1 MGTMFPCGLLRRSS
15 SRYLL
20 VRPNWREECIR
31 GIYDEFEGLVSG
43 DTKPSNYLSR
53 SSSLLLSR
61 SLLSPG
67 IRLLALL
74 IGLSALLRRLPLLAL
89 LGRGTIGLLAPLLCG
104 LALLWLLAPLLRG
117 LALLRLLA
125 PLLCG
130 LPLLRGLT
138 GVAGILPPL
147 VALHTLL
154 LTPLLLSLLG
164 SSAVLLLAPL
174 LATLLTLRGHGTV
187 GLAPL
192 LCGLALLR
200 PLTPLRRRGRLLSRC
215 RGNVRGTPL
224 SGSRSISLL
233 AIAGSLLPIA
243 GSLLRRQRLAPLL
256 RRSGGLLA
264 RKRNV
269 ALSLALPGLLRG
281 QRLSPL
287 LLLRLLLHGGCAVL
301 RLLTPLLGSLR
312 GLLRGHR
319 RVAGLRLLYVR
330 RWCRSGCLWLD
341 LWRGRRLIL
350 RKRRGRR
357 SVLRLSLRLCHG
369 CLRALLR
376 VKLRFL
382 CRCRC
387 RCRTGNGRRIG
398 LSLRFRLRLFSL
410 VVCLCGNSLFDRC
423 SLFGLRSFFCRC
435 SLFCLCG
442 HEGLSLR
449 FLRSRFRLAHLRQ
462 CGFCNWCR
470 LIVWHGSRGYSSNRL
485 LGLCGRMTRICLCGD
500 LSRSE

>member
-1 MGTMFPCGLLRRSS
+1 MLG
-15 SRYLL
+15 
-20 VRPNWREECIR
+20 
-31 GIYDEFEGLVSG
+31 
-43 DTKPSNYLSR
+43 
-53 SSSLLLSR
+53 R

-67 IRLLALL
+67 IRLLSLL

-104 LALLWLLAPLLRG
+104 LALLWLLAPLL
-117 LALLRLLA
+117 
-125 PLLCG
+125 CG

-138 GVAGILPPL
+138 GLAGILPPL

-154 LTPLLLSLLG
+154 LPPLLLSLLG
-164 SSAVLLLAPL
+164 SGSVLLLAPL

-233 AIAGSLLPIA
+233 AIAGSLL
-243 GSLLRRQRLAPLL
+243 RRQRLAPLL
-256 RRSGGLLA
+256 RCSRWLLA

-319 RVAGLRLLYVR
+319 RVTGPRLLYVR
-330 RWCRSGCLWLD
+330 RWCRSRCRSGSLWLD
-341 LWRGRRLIL
+341 LWRGRRLVL
-350 RKRRGRR
+350 RKRRGRG
-357 SVLRLSLRLCHG
+357 SLLRLSLRLCRGRLH
-369 CLRALLR
+369 RLLR

-382 CRCRC
+382 C

-398 LSLRFRLRLFSL
+398 LSLRFGLRLFSL

-470 LIVWHGSRGYSSNRL
+470 LIVWHGSRGYSCNRL
-485 LGLCGRMTRICLCGD
+485 FGLCGSMTRVCLRGD

>member
-1 MGTMFPCGLLRRSS
+1 MLG
-15 SRYLL
+15 
-20 VRPNWREECIR
+20 
-31 GIYDEFEGLVSG
+31 
-43 DTKPSNYLSR
+43 
-53 SSSLLLSR
+53 R

-89 LGRGTIGLLAPLLCG
+89 LGGGTIGLLAPLLCG
-104 LALLWLLAPLLRG
+104 LALLRLLAPLLRG
-117 LALLRLLA
+117 L

-130 LPLLRGLT
+130 LTGL
-138 GVAGILPPL
+138 AGILPPL

-215 RGNVRGTPL
+215 WGNVRRSPL
-224 SGSRSISLL
+224 LGSRSVSLL
-233 AIAGSLLPIA
+233 PVAGSLLWW
-243 GSLLRRQRLAPLL
+243 QRLAPLL

-264 RKRNV
+264 RKWHV

-287 LLLRLLLHGGCAVL
+287 LLLRLLHGDCAVL
-301 RLLTPLLGSLR
+301 LLLPPLLRGLR

-319 RVAGLRLLYVR
+319 RVTGPRLLYVR
-330 RWCRSGCLWLD
+330 RWCRSRCRSGSLWLD

-369 CLRALLR
+369 CLHRLLR

-382 CRCRC
+382 YRCRC

-410 VVCLCGNSLFDRC
+410 VVFFCGNSLFDRC
-423 SLFGLRSFFCRC
+423 SFFGLRSFFC
-435 SLFCLCG
+435 LCG
-442 HEGLSLR
+442 REGLGLR

-462 CGFCNWCR
+462 CGFYNWCR
-470 LIVWHGSRGYSSNRL
+470 LIVWHGSRGYSCNRL
-485 LGLCGRMTRICLCGD
+485 LGLCGRMTRLCLRGD

>member
-1 MGTMFPCGLLRRSS
+1 M
-15 SRYLL
+15 
-20 VRPNWREECIR
+20 
-31 GIYDEFEGLVSG
+31 
-43 DTKPSNYLSR
+43 
-53 SSSLLLSR
+53 
-61 SLLSPG
+61 
-67 IRLLALL
+67 
-74 IGLSALLRRLPLLAL
+74 
-89 LGRGTIGLLAPLLCG
+89 
-104 LALLWLLAPLLRG
+104 
-117 LALLRLLA
+117 
-125 PLLCG
+125 
-130 LPLLRGLT
+130 
-138 GVAGILPPL
+138 
-147 VALHTLL
+147 
-154 LTPLLLSLLG
+154 
-164 SSAVLLLAPL
+164 
-174 LATLLTLRGHGTV
+174 
-187 GLAPL
+187 
-192 LCGLALLR
+192 
-200 PLTPLRRRGRLLSRC
+200 
-215 RGNVRGTPL
+215 
-224 SGSRSISLL
+224 
-233 AIAGSLLPIA
+233 
-243 GSLLRRQRLAPLL
+243 
-256 RRSGGLLA
+256 LA
-264 RKRNV
+264 RKWHV

-287 LLLRLLLHGGCAVL
+287 LLLRLLHGGCAVL
-301 RLLTPLLGSLR
+301 LLLPPLLRGLR

-319 RVAGLRLLYVR
+319 RVTGPRLLYVR
-330 RWCRSGCLWLD
+330 RWCRSRCRSGSLWLD

>member
-1 MGTMFPCGLLRRSS
+1 MLG
-15 SRYLL
+15 
-20 VRPNWREECIR
+20 
-31 GIYDEFEGLVSG
+31 
-43 DTKPSNYLSR
+43 
-53 SSSLLLSR
+53 R

-104 LALLWLLAPLLRG
+104 LALLWLLAPLL
-117 LALLRLLA
+117 
-125 PLLCG
+125 CG

-138 GVAGILPPL
+138 GLAGVLPPL

-154 LTPLLLSLLG
+154 LTPLLLALLG
-164 SSAVLLLAPL
+164 SSAVLLLSPL
-174 LATLLTLRGHGTV
+174 LATLLALRGYGTI
-187 GLAPL
+187 GLTPL
-192 LCGLALLR
+192 LCRLALLR

-233 AIAGSLLPIA
+233 AIAD
-243 GSLLRRQRLAPLL
+243 SLLRGQRLAPLL

-319 RVAGLRLLYVR
+319 RVTGLRLLYVR
-330 RWCRSGCLWLD
+330 RWCRSRCRRGSLWLD
-341 LWRGRRLIL
+341 LRRRRRLVL
-350 RKRRGRR
+350 RKRCRRR

-398 LSLRFRLRLFSL
+398 LILRFGLCLFGLIVLSR
-410 VVCLCGNSLFDRC
+410 GNSLFGRC
-423 SLFGLRSFFCRC
+423 SFFRLRGR
-435 SLFCLCG
+435 
-442 HEGLSLR
+442 EGLGLR
-449 FLRSRFRLAHLRQ
+449 FLSSLFRLAHRRQ
-462 CGFCNWCR
+462 CRFCHCR
-470 LIVWHGSRGYSSNRL
+470 RLNVWRASGVFSYNRL
-485 LGLCGRMTRICLCGD
+485 LGLCWCVTCFRLCGE
-500 LSRSE
+500 LGCGE

>member
-74 IGLSALLRRLPLLAL
+74 IGLSALLRRLPLLATLLAL

-104 LALLWLLAPLLRG
+104 LAP
-117 LALLRLLA
+117 LLRLLT

-130 LPLLRGLT
+130 LTGL
-138 GVAGILPPL
+138 AGILPPL

-164 SSAVLLLAPL
+164 SGSVLLLAPL

-192 LCGLALLR
+192 LGGLALLR
-200 PLTPLRRRGRLLSRC
+200 PLAPLRRGGRLLSRC
-215 RGNVRGTPL
+215 WGNVRGTPL
-224 SGSRSISLL
+224 LGSRSI
-233 AIAGSLLPIA
+233 SLLPIA
-243 GSLLRRQRLAPLL
+243 GSLLWRQRLAPLL

-264 RKRNV
+264 RKWHV

-287 LLLRLLLHGGCAVL
+287 LLLRLLHGGCTVL
-301 RLLTPLLGSLR
+301 LLLTPLLGSLR

-319 RVAGLRLLYVR
+319 RVTGPRLLYVR
-330 RWCRSGCLWLD
+330 RWCRSGRRRGCLRLD
-341 LWRGRRLIL
+341 LRRGRRLIL
-350 RKRRGRR
+350 RKRRGRG
-357 SVLRLSLRLCHG
+357 SLLRLSLRLCRGRLH
-369 CLRALLR
+369 RLLR

-382 CRCRC
+382 C

-398 LSLRFRLRLFSL
+398 LSLRFGLRLFSL
-410 VVCLCGNSLFDRC
+410 VVCFCGNGLF
-423 SLFGLRSFFCRC
+423 SLRSFFCRC
-435 SLFCLCG
+435 SFFRLCG
-442 HEGLSLR
+442 LEGLGLR

-462 CGFCNWCR
+462 CGFYNWCR
-470 LIVWHGSRGYSSNRL
+470 LIVWHGSRGYSCNRL
-485 LGLCGRMTRICLCGD
+485 LGLCGRMTRLCLRGD

>member
-1 MGTMFPCGLLRRSS
+1 MLG
-15 SRYLL
+15 
-20 VRPNWREECIR
+20 
-31 GIYDEFEGLVSG
+31 
-43 DTKPSNYLSR
+43 
-53 SSSLLLSR
+53 R

-74 IGLSALLRRLPLLAL
+74 IGLSALLRRLPLLATLLAL
-89 LGRGTIGLLAPLLCG
+89 LGRGTVGLLAPLLCGLTPLLRLLAPLLCG
-104 LALLWLLAPLLRG
+104 LALLR
-117 LALLRLLA
+117 R
-125 PLLCG
+125 
-130 LPLLRGLT
+130 LT
-138 GVAGILPPL
+138 GVAGVLPPL

-154 LTPLLLSLLG
+154 LTPLLLALLG
-164 SSAVLLLAPL
+164 SRAVLLLSPL

-233 AIAGSLLPIA
+233 AIAD
-243 GSLLRRQRLAPLL
+243 SLLRGQRLSPLL
-256 RRSGGLLA
+256 RCSRWLLA
-264 RKRNV
+264 RKWHV
-269 ALSLALPGLLRG
+269 ALSLALPGLLWG

-319 RVAGLRLLYVR
+319 RVTGLRLLYVR
-330 RWCRSGCLWLD
+330 CRRWCRSRCRRGSLWLD
-341 LWRGRRLIL
+341 LWRGRRLVL
-350 RKRRGRR
+350 RKRRGRG
-357 SVLRLSLRLCHG
+357 SLLRLSLRLCRGRLH
-369 CLRALLR
+369 RLLR

-382 CRCRC
+382 C

-398 LSLRFRLRLFSL
+398 LSLRFGLRLFSL
-410 VVCLCGNSLFDRC
+410 VVCFCGNSLFDRC
-423 SLFGLRSFFCRC
+423 SFFCRC
-435 SLFCLCG
+435 SFFRLCG
-442 HEGLSLR
+442 LEGLSLR

-462 CGFCNWCR
+462 CGFYNRCR
-470 LIVWHGSRGYSSNRL
+470 LIVWHGSRGYSCNRL
-485 LGLCGRMTRICLCGD
+485 LGLCGRMTRLCLRGD

>member
-1 MGTMFPCGLLRRSS
+1 MLG
-15 SRYLL
+15 
-20 VRPNWREECIR
+20 
-31 GIYDEFEGLVSG
+31 
-43 DTKPSNYLSR
+43 
-53 SSSLLLSR
+53 R

-104 LALLWLLAPLLRG
+104 LALLRLLAPLLRG
-117 LALLRLLA
+117 LS
-125 PLLCG
+125 
-130 LPLLRGLT
+130 LLRGLP
-138 GVAGILPPL
+138 GLAGILPPL

-215 RGNVRGTPL
+215 RGNVRGPPL

-233 AIAGSLLPIA
+233 AIAGSLL
-243 GSLLRRQRLAPLL
+243 RRQRLAPLL
-256 RRSGGLLA
+256 RCSRWLLA

-319 RVAGLRLLYVR
+319 RVTGLRLLYVR
-330 RWCRSGCLWLD
+330 RWCRSRCRRGSLWLD
-341 LWRGRRLIL
+341 LRRWRRLVL
-350 RKRRGRR
+350 RKRCRRR
-357 SVLRLSLRLCHG
+357 SVLRLSLRLCRG
-369 CLRALLR
+369 RLRALLR
-376 VKLRFL
+376 VTLRFL
-382 CRCRC
+382 CRYRA
-387 RCRTGNGRRIG
+387 GNGHRIG
-398 LSLRFRLRLFSL
+398 LILRFGLCLFGLIVLSR
-410 VVCLCGNSLFDRC
+410 GNSLFDRC
-423 SLFGLRSFFCRC
+423 SFFCRC

-442 HEGLSLR
+442 REGLGLR

-462 CGFCNWCR
+462 CGFCNRCR
-470 LIVWHGSRGYSSNRL
+470 LIVWHGSRGYSCNRL
-485 LGLCGRMTRICLCGD
+485 LGLCGSMTRLCLRGD

>member
-1 MGTMFPCGLLRRSS
+1 MLG
-15 SRYLL
+15 
-20 VRPNWREECIR
+20 
-31 GIYDEFEGLVSG
+31 
-43 DTKPSNYLSR
+43 
-53 SSSLLLSR
+53 R

-104 LALLWLLAPLLRG
+104 LALLWLLAPLL
-117 LALLRLLA
+117 
-125 PLLCG
+125 CG

-138 GVAGILPPL
+138 GLAGILPPL

-154 LTPLLLSLLG
+154 LPPLLLSLLG
-164 SSAVLLLAPL
+164 SGSVLLLAPL

-233 AIAGSLLPIA
+233 PIADSLLW
-243 GSLLRRQRLAPLL
+243 RQRLAPLL
-256 RRSGGLLA
+256 RRSRWLLA
-264 RKRNV
+264 RKWHV
-269 ALSLALPGLLRG
+269 ALSLALPGLLWG

-287 LLLRLLLHGGCAVL
+287 LLLRLLHGGCAVL
-301 RLLTPLLGSLR
+301 LLLPPLLRGLR

-319 RVAGLRLLYVR
+319 RVTGPRLLYVR
-330 RWCRSGCLWLD
+330 RWCRSRCRSGSLWLD
-341 LWRGRRLIL
+341 LRRGRRLIL
-350 RKRRGRR
+350 RKRCRRR

-398 LSLRFRLRLFSL
+398 LSLRFGLRLFSL

>member
-20 VRPNWREECIR
+20 ARSNWREECIR
-31 GIYDEFEGLVSG
+31 GFYDEFEGLVSG
-43 DTKPSNYLSR
+43 DTTPPNYLSR
-53 SSSLLLSR
+53 SSSLLLNR

-74 IGLSALLRRLPLLAL
+74 IGLSALLRRLPLLATLLAL
-89 LGRGTIGLLAPLLCG
+89 LGCGTIGLLTPLLC
-104 LALLWLLAPLLRG
+104 G

-130 LPLLRGLT
+130 LI

-164 SSAVLLLAPL
+164 SSAVLLLTPL

-200 PLTPLRRRGRLLSRC
+200 PLTPLRRRGRLLTRC
-215 RGNVRGTPL
+215 WGNVRRSPL
-224 SGSRSISLL
+224 LGSRSISLL
-233 AIAGSLLPIA
+233 PVAGSLLWW
-243 GSLLRRQRLAPLL
+243 QRLAPLL

-264 RKRNV
+264 RKWHV

-281 QRLSPL
+281 QRLTPL
-287 LLLRLLLHGGCAVL
+287 LLLRLLHGGCAVL
-301 RLLTPLLGSLR
+301 LLLPPLLRGLR

-319 RVAGLRLLYVR
+319 RVTGPRLLYVR
-330 RWCRSGCLWLD
+330 RWCRSRCRSGSLWLD
-341 LWRGRRLIL
+341 LWRGRRLVL
-350 RKRRGRR
+350 RKRRGRG
-357 SVLRLSLRLCHG
+357 SLLRLSLRLCRGRLH
-369 CLRALLR
+369 RLLR

-382 CRCRC
+382 C

-398 LSLRFRLRLFSL
+398 LSLRFGLRLFSL

-423 SLFGLRSFFCRC
+423 SFFCRC

-442 HEGLSLR
+442 REGLGLR

-462 CGFCNWCR
+462 CGFCNRCR
-470 LIVWHGSRGYSSNRL
+470 LIVWHGSRGYSCNRL
-485 LGLCGRMTRICLCGD
+485 FGLCGSMTRVCLRGD

>member
-1 MGTMFPCGLLRRSS
+1 MLG
-15 SRYLL
+15 
-20 VRPNWREECIR
+20 
-31 GIYDEFEGLVSG
+31 
-43 DTKPSNYLSR
+43 
-53 SSSLLLSR
+53 R

-104 LALLWLLAPLLRG
+104 LALLWLLAPLL
-117 LALLRLLA
+117 
-125 PLLCG
+125 CG

-138 GVAGILPPL
+138 GLAGILPPL

-154 LTPLLLSLLG
+154 LTPLLLALLG
-164 SSAVLLLAPL
+164 RRAVLLLSPL

-233 AIAGSLLPIA
+233 AIAD
-243 GSLLRRQRLAPLL
+243 SLLRRQRLAPLL
-256 RRSGGLLA
+256 RCSRWLLA
-264 RKRNV
+264 RKRHV
-269 ALSLALPGLLRG
+269 ALSLALPALLRG

-319 RVAGLRLLYVR
+319 RVTGPRLLYVR
-330 RWCRSGCLWLD
+330 RWCRSRRRRGSLWLD
-341 LWRGRRLIL
+341 LWRRRRLVL
-350 RKRRGRR
+350 RKWCRHR
-357 SVLRLSLRLCHG
+357 SLLRLSLRLCRG
-369 CLRALLR
+369 YLRALLR
-376 VKLRFL
+376 VTLRFL
-382 CRCRC
+382 CRYRA
-387 RCRTGNGRRIG
+387 GNGRRIG
-398 LSLRFRLRLFSL
+398 LILGFVLCLFGIIVLSR
-410 VVCLCGNSLFDRC
+410 GNSLFDRC
-423 SLFGLRSFFCRC
+423 SFFGRCSFFR
-435 SLFCLCG
+435 LCG
-442 HEGLSLR
+442 REGLGLR

-462 CGFCNWCR
+462 CGFCNRCR
-470 LIVWHGSRGYSSNRL
+470 LIVWHGSRGYSCNRL
-485 LGLCGRMTRICLCGD
+485 LGLCWCVTCFRLCGE
-500 LSRSE
+500 LGCGE

>member
-1 MGTMFPCGLLRRSS
+1 ML
-15 SRYLL
+15 
-20 VRPNWREECIR
+20 N
-31 GIYDEFEGLVSG
+31 
-43 DTKPSNYLSR
+43 
-53 SSSLLLSR
+53 R

-104 LALLWLLAPLLRG
+104 LALLRLLAPLLRG
-117 LALLRLLA
+117 LS
-125 PLLCG
+125 
-130 LPLLRGLT
+130 LLRGLP
-138 GVAGILPPL
+138 GLAGILPPL

-164 SSAVLLLAPL
+164 SGVLLLAPL
-174 LATLLTLRGHGTV
+174 VATLLTLRGHGTV

-200 PLTPLRRRGRLLSRC
+200 PLAPLRRGGRLLSRC

-233 AIAGSLLPIA
+233 AIAGSLL
-243 GSLLRRQRLAPLL
+243 RRQRLAPLL
-256 RRSGGLLA
+256 RCSRWLLA

-330 RWCRSGCLWLD
+330 RWCRSRCRSGCLWLD

-369 CLRALLR
+369 CLHRLLR

-382 CRCRC
+382 YRCRC
-387 RCRTGNGRRIG
+387 RCRAGNGHRIG
-398 LSLRFRLRLFSL
+398 LILRFGLRLFRFIVLSR
-410 VVCLCGNSLFDRC
+410 GNSLFDRC
-423 SLFGLRSFFCRC
+423 SFFCRC

-442 HEGLSLR
+442 REGLGLR

-462 CGFCNWCR
+462 CGFCNRCR
-470 LIVWHGSRGYSSNRL
+470 LIVWHGSRGYSCNRL
-485 LGLCGRMTRICLCGD
+485 FGLCGSMTRVCLRGD

>member
-1 MGTMFPCGLLRRSS
+1 M
-15 SRYLL
+15 
-20 VRPNWREECIR
+20 
-31 GIYDEFEGLVSG
+31 
-43 DTKPSNYLSR
+43 
-53 SSSLLLSR
+53 
-61 SLLSPG
+61 SPG

-104 LALLWLLAPLLRG
+104 LALLRLLAPLLRG
-117 LALLRLLA
+117 LS
-125 PLLCG
+125 
-130 LPLLRGLT
+130 LLRGLT
-138 GVAGILPPL
+138 GLAGILPPL

-164 SSAVLLLAPL
+164 SSAVLLLSPL
-174 LATLLTLRGHGTV
+174 LATLLALRGHGTI
-187 GLAPL
+187 GLTPL
-192 LCGLALLR
+192 LCRLALLR
-200 PLTPLRRRGRLLSRC
+200 SLTPLRRRGRLLSRC

-233 AIAGSLLPIA
+233 AIAD
-243 GSLLRRQRLAPLL
+243 SLLRGQRLSPLL
-256 RRSGGLLA
+256 RCSRWLLA
-264 RKRNV
+264 RKRHV

-301 RLLTPLLGSLR
+301 LLLPPLLRGLR
-312 GLLRGHR
+312 GLLRGHG
-319 RVAGLRLLYVR
+319 RVTGLRLLYVR
-330 RWCRSGCLWLD
+330 RWCRSRRRRGCLWLD
-341 LWRGRRLIL
+341 LRRGRRLIL

-398 LSLRFRLRLFSL
+398 LSLRFGLRLFSL
-410 VVCLCGNSLFDRC
+410 VVCFCGNSLFDRC
-423 SLFGLRSFFCRC
+423 SFFGRCSFFR
-435 SLFCLCG
+435 LCG
-442 HEGLSLR
+442 REGLGLR
-449 FLRSRFRLAHLRQ
+449 FLSSLFRLAHRRQ
-462 CGFCNWCR
+462 CRFCHCR
-470 LIVWHGSRGYSSNRL
+470 RLNVWRASGVFSYNRL
-485 LGLCGRMTRICLCGD
+485 LGLCWCVTCFRLCGE
-500 LSRSE
+500 LGCGE

>member
-1 MGTMFPCGLLRRSS
+1 MR
-15 SRYLL
+15 
-20 VRPNWREECIR
+20 N
-31 GIYDEFEGLVSG
+31 
-43 DTKPSNYLSR
+43 
-53 SSSLLLSR
+53 R

-104 LALLWLLAPLLRG
+104 LALLRLLAPLLRG
-117 LALLRLLA
+117 L
-125 PLLCG
+125 
-130 LPLLRGLT
+130 PLLRRLT

-164 SSAVLLLAPL
+164 SGSVLLLAPL

-233 AIAGSLLPIA
+233 AIAGSLL
-243 GSLLRRQRLAPLL
+243 RRQRLAPLL
-256 RRSGGLLA
+256 RCSRWLLA
-264 RKRNV
+264 RKRHV

-287 LLLRLLLHGGCAVL
+287 LLLRLLHGGCAVL
-301 RLLTPLLGSLR
+301 LLLPPLLRGLR

-319 RVAGLRLLYVR
+319 RVTGPRLLYVR
-330 RWCRSGCLWLD
+330 RWCRSRCRSGSLWLD
-341 LWRGRRLIL
+341 LWRRRRLIL

>member
-1 MGTMFPCGLLRRSS
+1 MLG
-15 SRYLL
+15 
-20 VRPNWREECIR
+20 
-31 GIYDEFEGLVSG
+31 
-43 DTKPSNYLSR
+43 
-53 SSSLLLSR
+53 R

-104 LALLWLLAPLLRG
+104 LALLWLLAPLL
-117 LALLRLLA
+117 
-125 PLLCG
+125 CG

-138 GVAGILPPL
+138 GLAGILPPL

-154 LTPLLLSLLG
+154 LPPLLLSLLG
-164 SSAVLLLAPL
+164 SGSVLLLAPL

-233 AIAGSLLPIA
+233 AIAGSLL
-243 GSLLRRQRLAPLL
+243 RRQRLAPLL
-256 RRSGGLLA
+256 RCSRWLLA

-330 RWCRSGCLWLD
+330 RWCRSRCRSGCLWLD

-442 HEGLSLR
+442 REGLGLR

-462 CGFCNWCR
+462 CGFYNWCR
-470 LIVWHGSRGYSSNRL
+470 LIVWHGSRGYSCNRL
-485 LGLCGRMTRICLCGD
+485 LGLCGRMTRLCLRGD

>member
-20 VRPNWREECIR
+20 ARSNWREECIR
-31 GIYDEFEGLVSG
+31 GFYDEFGGVVSG
-43 DTKPSNYLSR
+43 DTTPPNYLSR
-53 SSSLLLSR
+53 SSSLLLNR

-74 IGLSALLRRLPLLAL
+74 IGLSALLRRLPLLATLLTL
-89 LGRGTIGLLAPLLCG
+89 LGCGTIGLLTPLLC
-104 LALLWLLAPLLRG
+104 G

-130 LPLLRGLT
+130 LTGLA
-138 GVAGILPPL
+138 GVLPPL

-154 LTPLLLSLLG
+154 LTPLLLALLG
-164 SSAVLLLAPL
+164 SSAVLLLSPL

-200 PLTPLRRRGRLLSRC
+200 PLAPLRRGGRLLSGC

-224 SGSRSISLL
+224 LGSRSISLL
-233 AIAGSLLPIA
+233 AIAGSLLW
-243 GSLLRRQRLAPLL
+243 RQRLTPLL
-256 RRSGGLLA
+256 RRSCGLLA
-264 RKRNV
+264 RKWHV

-287 LLLRLLLHGGCAVL
+287 LLLRLLHGGCAVL
-301 RLLTPLLGSLR
+301 LLLPPLLRGLR

-319 RVAGLRLLYVR
+319 RVTGPRLLYVR
-330 RWCRSGCLWLD
+330 RWCRSRCRSGCLWLD

-369 CLRALLR
+369 CLHRLLR

-382 CRCRC
+382 YRCRC
-387 RCRTGNGRRIG
+387 RCRAGNGHRIG
-398 LSLRFRLRLFSL
+398 LILRFGLRLFRFIVLSR
-410 VVCLCGNSLFDRC
+410 GNSLFDRC
-423 SLFGLRSFFCRC
+423 SFFCRC

-442 HEGLSLR
+442 REGLGLR

-462 CGFCNWCR
+462 CGFCNRCR
-470 LIVWHGSRGYSSNRL
+470 LIVWHGSRGYSCNRL
-485 LGLCGRMTRICLCGD
+485 FGLCGSMTRVCLRGD

>member
-1 MGTMFPCGLLRRSS
+1 MLG
-15 SRYLL
+15 
-20 VRPNWREECIR
+20 
-31 GIYDEFEGLVSG
+31 
-43 DTKPSNYLSR
+43 
-53 SSSLLLSR
+53 R

-104 LALLWLLAPLLRG
+104 LALLRLLAPLLRG
-117 LALLRLLA
+117 LS
-125 PLLCG
+125 
-130 LPLLRGLT
+130 LLRGLP
-138 GVAGILPPL
+138 GLAGILPPL

-215 RGNVRGTPL
+215 RGNVRGPPL

-233 AIAGSLLPIA
+233 AIAGSLL
-243 GSLLRRQRLAPLL
+243 RRQRLAPLL
-256 RRSGGLLA
+256 RCSRWLLA

-330 RWCRSGCLWLD
+330 RWCRSRCRSGCLRLD

-387 RCRTGNGRRIG
+387 RCRCRTGNGRRIG
-398 LSLRFRLRLFSL
+398 LSLRFGLRLFSL
-410 VVCLCGNSLFDRC
+410 VVFFCGNSLFDRC
-423 SLFGLRSFFCRC
+423 SFFCRC

-442 HEGLSLR
+442 REGLGLR

-470 LIVWHGSRGYSSNRL
+470 LIVWQGSRGYSCNRL
-485 LGLCGRMTRICLCGD
+485 FGLCGSMTRLCLRGD
-500 LSRSE
+500 LSRSD

>member
-117 LALLRLLA
+117 L
-125 PLLCG
+125 
-130 LPLLRGLT
+130 PLLRRLT

-164 SSAVLLLAPL
+164 SGSVLLLAPL

-200 PLTPLRRRGRLLSRC
+200 PLTPLRRRGRLLTRC
-215 RGNVRGTPL
+215 WGNVRGTPL
-224 SGSRSISLL
+224 LGSRSISLL
-233 AIAGSLLPIA
+233 PVAGSLLWW
-243 GSLLRRQRLAPLL
+243 QRLAPLL

-264 RKRNV
+264 RKWHV

-281 QRLSPL
+281 QRLTPL
-287 LLLRLLLHGGCAVL
+287 LLLRLLHGGCAVL
-301 RLLTPLLGSLR
+301 LLLPPLLRGLR

-319 RVAGLRLLYVR
+319 RVTGLRLLYVR
-330 RWCRSGCLWLD
+330 RWCRSRRRRGSLWLD
-341 LWRGRRLIL
+341 LWRGRRLVL
-350 RKRRGRR
+350 RKRRGRG
-357 SVLRLSLRLCHG
+357 SLLRLSLRLCRGRLH
-369 CLRALLR
+369 RLLR

-382 CRCRC
+382 C

-398 LSLRFRLRLFSL
+398 LSLRFGLRLFSL

-423 SLFGLRSFFCRC
+423 SFFCRC

-442 HEGLSLR
+442 REGLGLR

-462 CGFCNWCR
+462 CGFCNRCR
-470 LIVWHGSRGYSSNRL
+470 LIVWHGSRGYSCNRL
-485 LGLCGRMTRICLCGD
+485 FGLCGSMTRVCLRGD

>member
-1 MGTMFPCGLLRRSS
+1 M
-15 SRYLL
+15 
-20 VRPNWREECIR
+20 
-31 GIYDEFEGLVSG
+31 
-43 DTKPSNYLSR
+43 
-53 SSSLLLSR
+53 LSR

-117 LALLRLLA
+117 LALLR
-125 PLLCG
+125 G
-130 LPLLRGLT
+130 LPGL
-138 GVAGILPPL
+138 AGILPPL

-215 RGNVRGTPL
+215 RGNVRGPPL

-233 AIAGSLLPIA
+233 AIAGSLL
-243 GSLLRRQRLAPLL
+243 RRQRLAPLL
-256 RRSGGLLA
+256 RCSRWLLA

-330 RWCRSGCLWLD
+330 RWCRSRCRSGCLRLD

-387 RCRTGNGRRIG
+387 RCRCRTGDGRRIG
-398 LSLRFRLRLFSL
+398 LSLRFGLRLFSL
-410 VVCLCGNSLFDRC
+410 VVCFCGKGLFDRC
-423 SLFGLRSFFCRC
+423 GFFRLCSFFRLCGREGLGLRLLS
-435 SLFCLCG
+435 SL
-442 HEGLSLR
+442 
-449 FLRSRFRLAHLRQ
+449 FRLAHRRQ
-462 CGFCNWCR
+462 CRFCHCR
-470 LIVWHGSRGYSSNRL
+470 RLNIWRASGVFSYNRL
-485 LGLCGRMTRICLCGD
+485 LGLRWGVTCIRLCGE
-500 LSRSE
+500 LGCGE

>member
-1 MGTMFPCGLLRRSS
+1 M
-15 SRYLL
+15 
-20 VRPNWREECIR
+20 
-31 GIYDEFEGLVSG
+31 
-43 DTKPSNYLSR
+43 
-53 SSSLLLSR
+53 LSR

-89 LGRGTIGLLAPLLCG
+89 LRRGTIGLLAPLLCG
-104 LALLWLLAPLLRG
+104 LALLWLLAPLL
-117 LALLRLLA
+117 
-125 PLLCG
+125 CG
-130 LPLLRGLT
+130 LPLLRGLP
-138 GVAGILPPL
+138 GLAGILPPL

-200 PLTPLRRRGRLLSRC
+200 PLAPLRRGGRLLSRC

-233 AIAGSLLPIA
+233 AIAGSLL
-243 GSLLRRQRLAPLL
+243 RRQRLAPLL
-256 RRSGGLLA
+256 RCSRWLLA

-330 RWCRSGCLWLD
+330 RWCRSRCRSGCLWLD
-341 LWRGRRLIL
+341 LWRGRRLVL
-350 RKRRGRR
+350 RKRRGRG
-357 SVLRLSLRLCHG
+357 SLLRLSLRLCRG
-369 CLRALLR
+369 RLRALLR
-376 VKLRFL
+376 VTLRFL
-382 CRCRC
+382 C

-398 LSLRFRLRLFSL
+398 LSLRFGLRLFSL
-410 VVCLCGNSLFDRC
+410 VVCFCGN
-423 SLFGLRSFFCRC
+423 SLFGLRSFFGRC
-435 SLFCLCG
+435 SFFRLCG
-442 HEGLSLR
+442 REGLGLR
-449 FLRSRFRLAHLRQ
+449 FLSSLFRLAHRRQ
-462 CGFCNWCR
+462 CRFCNFRR
-470 LIVWHGSRGYSSNRL
+470 LNVWRASGVFSYNRL
-485 LGLCGRMTRICLCGD
+485 LGLRWGVTCFRLCGE
-500 LSRSE
+500 LGCGE

>member
-1 MGTMFPCGLLRRSS
+1 M
-15 SRYLL
+15 
-20 VRPNWREECIR
+20 
-31 GIYDEFEGLVSG
+31 
-43 DTKPSNYLSR
+43 
-53 SSSLLLSR
+53 
-61 SLLSPG
+61 SPR

-104 LALLWLLAPLLRG
+104 LALLRLLAPLLCG

-130 LPLLRGLT
+130 LAMLCGLT
-138 GVAGILPPL
+138 GLAGVLPPL

-154 LTPLLLSLLG
+154 LTPLLLALLG
-164 SSAVLLLAPL
+164 SRAVLLLSPL
-174 LATLLTLRGHGTV
+174 LATLLALRGYGTI
-187 GLAPL
+187 GLTPL

-233 AIAGSLLPIA
+233 AIAD
-243 GSLLRRQRLAPLL
+243 SLLRGQRLSPLL
-256 RRSGGLLA
+256 RCSRWLLA
-264 RKRNV
+264 RKRHV

-330 RWCRSGCLWLD
+330 CRRWCRSRCRRGSLWLD
-341 LWRGRRLIL
+341 LWRRRRLVL
-350 RKRRGRR
+350 RKWRRHR
-357 SVLRLSLRLCHG
+357 SLLRLSLRLCRG
-369 CLRALLR
+369 YLRALLR
-376 VKLRFL
+376 VNLRFL
-382 CRCRC
+382 CRYRA
-387 RCRTGNGRRIG
+387 GNGRRIG
-398 LSLRFRLRLFSL
+398 LILRFGLCLFGLIVLSR
-410 VVCLCGNSLFDRC
+410 GNSLFGRC
-423 SLFGLRSFFCRC
+423 SFFRLCGREGLGLRLLS
-435 SLFCLCG
+435 SL
-442 HEGLSLR
+442 
-449 FLRSRFRLAHLRQ
+449 FRLAHRRQ
-462 CGFCNWCR
+462 CRFCHCR
-470 LIVWHGSRGYSSNRL
+470 RLNIWRASGVFSYNRL
-485 LGLCGRMTRICLCGD
+485 LGLRWGVTCIRLCGE
-500 LSRSE
+500 LGCGE

>member
-1 MGTMFPCGLLRRSS
+1 M
-15 SRYLL
+15 
-20 VRPNWREECIR
+20 
-31 GIYDEFEGLVSG
+31 
-43 DTKPSNYLSR
+43 
-53 SSSLLLSR
+53 
-61 SLLSPG
+61 SPG

-74 IGLSALLRRLPLLAL
+74 IGLSALLRRLPLLATLLAL

-104 LALLWLLAPLLRG
+104 LAM
-117 LALLRLLA
+117 
-125 PLLCG
+125 LCG
-130 LPLLRGLT
+130 LTGLA
-138 GVAGILPPL
+138 GVLPPL

-154 LTPLLLSLLG
+154 LTPLLLALLG
-164 SSAVLLLAPL
+164 SRAVLLLSPL
-174 LATLLTLRGHGTV
+174 LATLLALRGYGTI
-187 GLAPL
+187 GLTPL

-233 AIAGSLLPIA
+233 AIAGSLL
-243 GSLLRRQRLAPLL
+243 RRQRLAPLL
-256 RRSGGLLA
+256 RCSRWLLA
-264 RKRNV
+264 RKRHV

-301 RLLTPLLGSLR
+301 LLLPPLLRGLR

-319 RVAGLRLLYVR
+319 RVTGPRLLYVR
-330 RWCRSGCLWLD
+330 RWCRSRCRSGSLWLD
-341 LWRGRRLIL
+341 LWRGRRLVL
-350 RKRRGRR
+350 RKRRGRGSLLR
-357 SVLRLSLRLCHG
+357 LSLRLSLRLCRG
-369 CLRALLR
+369 RLRALLR
-376 VKLRFL
+376 VTLRFL
-382 CRCRC
+382 C

-398 LSLRFRLRLFSL
+398 LSLRFGLRLFSL

-423 SLFGLRSFFCRC
+423 SFFCRC

-442 HEGLSLR
+442 REGLGLR

-462 CGFCNWCR
+462 CGFCNRCR
-470 LIVWHGSRGYSSNRL
+470 LIVWHGSRGYSCNRL
-485 LGLCGRMTRICLCGD
+485 FGLCGSMTRVCLRGD

>member
-1 MGTMFPCGLLRRSS
+1 MLG
-15 SRYLL
+15 
-20 VRPNWREECIR
+20 
-31 GIYDEFEGLVSG
+31 
-43 DTKPSNYLSR
+43 
-53 SSSLLLSR
+53 R

-104 LALLWLLAPLLRG
+104 LALLWLLAPLLCGLAPLLRG
-117 LALLRLLA
+117 L

-130 LPLLRGLT
+130 LTGL
-138 GVAGILPPL
+138 AGILPPL

-233 AIAGSLLPIA
+233 AIAD
-243 GSLLRRQRLAPLL
+243 SLLRRQRLAPLL
-256 RRSGGLLA
+256 RCSRWLLA

-319 RVAGLRLLYVR
+319 RVTGLRLLYVR
-330 RWCRSGCLWLD
+330 RWCRSRCRSGCLRLD
-341 LWRGRRLIL
+341 LW
-350 RKRRGRR
+350 RGRR

-387 RCRTGNGRRIG
+387 RCRCRTGDGRRIG
-398 LSLRFRLRLFSL
+398 LSLRFGLRLFSL
-410 VVCLCGNSLFDRC
+410 VVCFCGKGLFDRC
-423 SLFGLRSFFCRC
+423 SFFGLRSFFCLRG
-435 SLFCLCG
+435 L
-442 HEGLSLR
+442 EGLGLR

-462 CGFCNWCR
+462 CGFCNRCR
-470 LIVWHGSRGYSSNRL
+470 LIVWHGSRGYSCNRL
-485 LGLCGRMTRICLCGD
+485 FGLCGSMPRVCLRGD

>member
-1 MGTMFPCGLLRRSS
+1 ML
-15 SRYLL
+15 
-20 VRPNWREECIR
+20 N
-31 GIYDEFEGLVSG
+31 
-43 DTKPSNYLSR
+43 
-53 SSSLLLSR
+53 R

-104 LALLWLLAPLLRG
+104 LALLWLLAPLL
-117 LALLRLLA
+117 
-125 PLLCG
+125 CG

-164 SSAVLLLAPL
+164 SGVLLLAPL

-215 RGNVRGTPL
+215 WGNVRRSPL
-224 SGSRSISLL
+224 LGSRSISLL
-233 AIAGSLLPIA
+233 PVAGSLLWW
-243 GSLLRRQRLAPLL
+243 QRLAPLL

-264 RKRNV
+264 RKWHV

-287 LLLRLLLHGGCAVL
+287 LLLRLLHGGCAVL
-301 RLLTPLLGSLR
+301 LLLPPLLRGLR

-319 RVAGLRLLYVR
+319 RVTGPRLLYVR
-330 RWCRSGCLWLD
+330 RWCRSRCRSGSLWLD

-369 CLRALLR
+369 CLHRLLR

-398 LSLRFRLRLFSL
+398 LSLRFGLRLFSL
-410 VVCLCGNSLFDRC
+410 VVCFCGNG
-423 SLFGLRSFFCRC
+423 LFGLCSFFCRC
-435 SLFCLCG
+435 SFFRLCG
-442 HEGLSLR
+442 LGGLGLR

-462 CGFCNWCR
+462 CGFCNRCR
-470 LIVWHGSRGYSSNRL
+470 LIVWHGSRGYSCNRL
-485 LGLCGRMTRICLCGD
+485 LGLCGSMTRLCLRGD

>member
-1 MGTMFPCGLLRRSS
+1 M
-15 SRYLL
+15 
-20 VRPNWREECIR
+20 
-31 GIYDEFEGLVSG
+31 
-43 DTKPSNYLSR
+43 
-53 SSSLLLSR
+53 LSR

-89 LGRGTIGLLAPLLCG
+89 LGRGTVGLLAPLLCG
-104 LALLWLLAPLLRG
+104 LALLWLLAPLLCG
-117 LALLRLLA
+117 LA
-125 PLLCG
+125 
-130 LPLLRGLT
+130 PLLRGLSLLR
-138 GVAGILPPL
+138 GLPGLAGILPPL

-215 RGNVRGTPL
+215 WGNVRRSPL
-224 SGSRSISLL
+224 LGSRSISLL
-233 AIAGSLLPIA
+233 PVAGSLLWW
-243 GSLLRRQRLAPLL
+243 QRLAPLL

-264 RKRNV
+264 RKWHV

-287 LLLRLLLHGGCAVL
+287 LLLRLLHGGCAVL
-301 RLLTPLLGSLR
+301 LLLPPLLGSLR

-319 RVAGLRLLYVR
+319 RVTGLRLLYVR
-330 RWCRSGCLWLD
+330 RWCRSRCRRGCLRLD

-382 CRCRC
+382 CRCR
-387 RCRTGNGRRIG
+387 TGNGRRIG
-398 LSLRFRLRLFSL
+398 LSLRLGLRLFSL
-410 VVCLCGNSLFDRC
+410 VVFFCGNSLFDRC
-423 SLFGLRSFFCRC
+423 SFFCRC

-442 HEGLSLR
+442 REGLGLR

-462 CGFCNWCR
+462 CGFCNRCR
-470 LIVWHGSRGYSSNRL
+470 LIVWHGSRGYSCNRL
-485 LGLCGRMTRICLCGD
+485 LGLCGRMTRLCLRGD

>member
-20 VRPNWREECIR
+20 ARSNWREECIR
-31 GIYDEFEGLVSG
+31 GFYDEFEGLVSG
-43 DTKPSNYLSR
+43 DTTPPNYLSR
-53 SSSLLLSR
+53 SSSLSLNR

-74 IGLSALLRRLPLLAL
+74 IGLSALLRRLPLLATLLAL
-89 LGRGTIGLLAPLLCG
+89 LGCGTIGLLTPLMC
-104 LALLWLLAPLLRG
+104 G

-130 LPLLRGLT
+130 LTGLA
-138 GVAGILPPL
+138 GVLPPL

-154 LTPLLLSLLG
+154 LTPLLLALLG
-164 SSAVLLLAPL
+164 SSAVLLLSPL
-174 LATLLTLRGHGTV
+174 LATLLALRGYGTI
-187 GLAPL
+187 GLTPL
-192 LCGLALLR
+192 LCRLALLR

-233 AIAGSLLPIA
+233 AIAD
-243 GSLLRRQRLAPLL
+243 SLLRGQRLSPLL
-256 RRSGGLLA
+256 RCSRWLLA
-264 RKRNV
+264 RKWHV
-269 ALSLALPGLLRG
+269 ALSLALPGLLWG

-319 RVAGLRLLYVR
+319 RVTGLRLLYVR
-330 RWCRSGCLWLD
+330 RWCRSRCRSRCRRGSLWLD
-341 LWRGRRLIL
+341 LRRWRRLVL
-350 RKRRGRR
+350 RKRCRRR
-357 SVLRLSLRLCHG
+357 SVLRLSLRLCRG
-369 CLRALLR
+369 RLRALLR
-376 VKLRFL
+376 VTLRFL
-382 CRCRC
+382 CRYRA
-387 RCRTGNGRRIG
+387 GNGHRIG
-398 LSLRFRLRLFSL
+398 LILRFGLCLFGLIVLSR
-410 VVCLCGNSLFDRC
+410 GNSLFDRC
-423 SLFGLRSFFCRC
+423 SFFGRCSFFR
-435 SLFCLCG
+435 LRG
-442 HEGLSLR
+442 REGLGLR

-470 LIVWHGSRGYSSNRL
+470 LIVWQGSRGYSCNRL
-485 LGLCGRMTRICLCGD
+485 FGLCGSMTRVCLRGD